1 MIADLMSSGPEDLF
15 RRIPFARFLNLRLE
29 LAGDELTTL
38 MPFNPDLIGNPLL
51 PALHGGT
58 IGAFLEMTA
67 MAQLA
72 VFEAFDHIPKPVD
85 VSVQYLRSGQT
96 RRYLRPRPDQSRRTH
111 HRQCRGLGLAGP
123 ARSAD
128 RHASGALLNGIILKV
143 VFLACAFLDCG

>member
-38 MPFNPDLIGNPLL
+38 MPFNPELIGNPLL

-72 VFEAFDHIPKPVD
+72 VFETFDHIPKPVD
-85 VSVQYLRSGQT
+85 VSVQYLRSGKPVDTFARARINRVGRTIANVEAWAWQD
-96 RRYLRPRPDQSRRTH
+96 RLDQPIATLQAH
-111 HRQCRGLGLAGP
+111 
-123 ARSAD
+123 
-128 RHASGALLNGIILKV
+128 
-143 VFLACAFLDCG
+143 FLTG